1 MQKIMFNDK
10 CFLTDL
16 TLEGIKR
23 KTRRPIKVKNIIVR
37 DCDPIFNPADAYY
50 KDHSGYYQ
58 LIDGDTGK
66 VIRPRYKVGEIV
78 AVAQSYYKAGI
89 DPGMIL
95 GDGSNGFIFNE
106 KGWKNKMYVRPDLM
120 PHQIKITGVCA
131 EKLQD
136 ISDED
141 CLAEGVQLNKRQY
154 DYDGTK
160 RYVVEGIKHWRSI
173 GCTEF
178 DTPREAFA
186 ALIDRTSGKG
196 TWKSNPFVFV
206 YEYKLIK

>member
-23 KTRRPIKVKNIIVR
+23 MTRRPIKVKNIIVR

-50 KDHSGYYQ
+50 KGHSGYYQ

-95 GDGSNGFIFNE
+95 GDGSNGFILNE
-106 KGWKNKMYVRPDLM
+106 KGWENKMYVRPDLM
-120 PHQIKITGVCA
+120 PHRIKITGIRA
-131 EKLQD
+131 ERLQD

-141 CLAEGVQLNKRQY
+141 CLAEGIQF
-154 DYDGTK
+154 DGK
-160 RYVVEGIKHWRSI
+160 ARSFYCGFNTSTGSKI
-173 GCTEF
+173 WLGRN
-178 DTPREAFA
+178 PREAFA

-196 TWKSNPFVFV
+196 TWQSNPFVFV
-206 YEYKLIK
+206 YEYTLIK

>member
-16 TLEGIKR
+16 ALEGIKR
-23 KTRRPIKVKNIIVR
+23 MTRRPIKVKNIIVR
-37 DCDPIFNPADAYY
+37 DCDPIFNPADDYY
-50 KDHSGYYQ
+50 KGHSGYYL

-106 KGWKNKMYVRPDLM
+106 KGWENKMYVRSDLM
-120 PHQIKITGVCA
+120 PHRIKITGIRA
-131 EKLQD
+131 ERLQD
-136 ISDED
+136 ISDDD
-141 CLAEGVQLNKRQY
+141 CLAEGMQF
-154 DYDGTK
+154 DGKAQSFYCGFNNSTGSK
-160 RYVVEGIKHWRSI
+160 IWLGRN
-173 GCTEF
+173 
-178 DTPREAFA
+178 PREAFA

-196 TWKSNPFVFV
+196 TWQSNPFVFV
-206 YEYKLIK
+206 YEYTLIK

>member
-141 CLAEGVQLNKRQY
+141 CLAEGIQF
-154 DYDGTK
+154 DGKAQSFYCGFNTSTGSK
-160 RYVVEGIKHWRSI
+160 IWLGRN
-173 GCTEF
+173 
-178 DTPREAFA
+178 PREAFA
-186 ALIDRTSGKG
+186 ALIDFTSGKG
-196 TWKSNPFVFV
+196 TWQSNPFVFV

>member
-106 KGWKNKMYVRPDLM
+106 KGWENKMYVRPDLM

-141 CLAEGVQLNKRQY
+141 CLAEGIQF
-154 DYDGTK
+154 DGKAQSFYCGFNTSTGSK
-160 RYVVEGIKHWRSI
+160 IWLGRN
-173 GCTEF
+173 
-178 DTPREAFA
+178 PRESFA
-186 ALIDRTSGKG
+186 ALIDLTSGKG
-196 TWKSNPFVFV
+196 TWQSNPFVFV

>member
-23 KTRRPIKVKNIIVR
+23 KTRRPIKVKNIIVQ

-50 KDHSGYYQ
+50 KDHSGYYR

-78 AVAQSYYKAGI
+78 AVAQSYYKADV
-89 DPGMIL
+89 DPTLML
-95 GDGSNGFIFNE
+95 GDGSNGFVFNE
-106 KGWKNKMYVRPDLM
+106 KGWKNKMYVRPALM
-120 PHQIKITGVCA
+120 PHQIKITGVRA
-131 EKLQD
+131 ERLQD

-141 CLAEGVQLNKRQY
+141 CLAEGIQF
-154 DYDGTK
+154 DGKAQSFYCGFNTSTGSK
-160 RYVVEGIKHWRSI
+160 IWLGRN
-173 GCTEF
+173 
-178 DTPREAFA
+178 PREAFS
-186 ALIDRTSGKG
+186 ALIDLTSGKG
-196 TWKSNPFVFV
+196 TWQSNPFVFV

>member
-1 MQKIMFNDK
+1 MFPY
-10 CFLTDL
+10 
-16 TLEGIKR
+16 
-23 KTRRPIKVKNIIVR
+23 RPDTGRYKAEDTKAINVKNIIVQ

-196 TWKSNPFVFV
+196 TWQSNPFVFV
-206 YEYKLIK
+206 YEYTLIK

>member
-23 KTRRPIKVKNIIVR
+23 KTRRPIKVKKIIVWY
-37 DCDPIFNPADAYY
+37 CDPMFNPADAYY

-106 KGWKNKMYVRPDLM
+106 KGWKNKMYVRPELM

-141 CLAEGVQLNKRQY
+141 CLAEGIQF
-154 DYDGTK
+154 DGKAQSFYCGFNTSTGSK
-160 RYVVEGIKHWRSI
+160 IWLGRN
-173 GCTEF
+173 
-178 DTPREAFA
+178 PRESFA
-186 ALIDRTSGKG
+186 ALIDLTSGKG
-196 TWKSNPFVFV
+196 TWQSNPFVFV

>member
-106 KGWKNKMYVRPDLM
+106 KGWKNKMYVRPELM

-131 EKLQD
+131 ERLQD

-141 CLAEGVQLNKRQY
+141 CLAEGIQF
-154 DYDGTK
+154 DGKAQSFYCGFNTSTGSK
-160 RYVVEGIKHWRSI
+160 IWLGRN
-173 GCTEF
+173 
-178 DTPREAFA
+178 PREAFA
-186 ALIDRTSGKG
+186 ALIDLTSGKG
-196 TWKSNPFVFV
+196 TWQSNPFVFV

>member
-23 KTRRPIKVKNIIVR
+23 MTRRPIKVKNIIVQ

-50 KDHSGYYQ
+50 KGHSGYYL

-78 AVAQSYYKAGI
+78 AVAQSYDKADV
-89 DPGMIL
+89 DPTIIL

-120 PHQIKITGVCA
+120 PYRIKITGIRA
-131 EKLQD
+131 ERLQD

-141 CLAEGVQLNKRQY
+141 CLAEGIQF
-154 DYDGTK
+154 DGKAQSLYCGFNTSTGSK
-160 RYVVEGIKHWRSI
+160 IWLGRN
-173 GCTEF
+173 
-178 DTPREAFA
+178 PREAFA
-186 ALIDRTSGKG
+186 ALIDLTSGKG
-196 TWKSNPFVFV
+196 TWQSNPFVFV

>member
-23 KTRRPIKVKNIIVR
+23 KTRRPIKVKNIIVQ

-66 VIRPRYKVGEIV
+66 VIRPRYKKGEIV

-106 KGWKNKMYVRPDLM
+106 KGWENKMYVRPDIM
-120 PHQIKITGVCA
+120 PHQIKITGVRA

-141 CLAEGVQLNKRQY
+141 CLAEGIQF
-154 DYDGTK
+154 DGKAQSFYCGFNTSTGSK
-160 RYVVEGIKHWRSI
+160 IWLGRN
-173 GCTEF
+173 
-178 DTPREAFA
+178 PREAFS
-186 ALIDRTSGKG
+186 ALIDLTSGKG
-196 TWKSNPFVFV
+196 TWQSNPFVFV

>member
-50 KDHSGYYQ
+50 KGHSGYYL

-78 AVAQSYYKAGI
+78 AVAQSYDKADI
-89 DPGMIL
+89 DPGMML
-95 GDGSNGFIFNE
+95 GDGLNGFIFNE

-120 PHQIKITGVCA
+120 PHRIKITGVRA

-141 CLAEGVQLNKRQY
+141 CLAEGIQF
-154 DYDGTK
+154 DGKAQSFYCGFNTSTGSK
-160 RYVVEGIKHWRSI
+160 IWLGRN
-173 GCTEF
+173 
-178 DTPREAFA
+178 PREAFA

-206 YEYKLIK
+206 YEYALIK

>member
-23 KTRRPIKVKNIIVR
+23 MTRRPIKVKNIIVR

-106 KGWKNKMYVRPDLM
+106 KGWENKMYVCPDLM

-141 CLAEGVQLNKRQY
+141 CLAEGIQF
-154 DYDGTK
+154 DGKAQSFYCGFNTSTGSK
-160 RYVVEGIKHWRSI
+160 IWLGRN
-173 GCTEF
+173 
-178 DTPREAFA
+178 PREAFS
-186 ALIDRTSGKG
+186 ALIDLTSGKG
-196 TWKSNPFVFV
+196 TWQSNPFVFV

>member
-50 KDHSGYYQ
+50 KDHSGYYL

-106 KGWKNKMYVRPDLM
+106 KGWENKMYVRPDLM

-141 CLAEGVQLNKRQY
+141 CLAEGIQF
-154 DYDGTK
+154 DGKAQSFYCGFNTSTGSK
-160 RYVVEGIKHWRSI
+160 IWLGRN
-173 GCTEF
+173 
-178 DTPREAFA
+178 PRESFA
-186 ALIDRTSGKG
+186 ALLDLTSGKG
-196 TWKSNPFVFV
+196 TWQSNPFVFV

>member
-1 MQKIMFNDK
+1 MQKTMFNDK

-23 KTRRPIKVKNIIVR
+23 MTRRPIKVKNIIVR

-50 KDHSGYYQ
+50 KGHSGYYL

-106 KGWKNKMYVRPDLM
+106 KGWENKMYVRPDLM
-120 PHQIKITGVCA
+120 PHRIKITGVRA

-141 CLAEGVQLNKRQY
+141 CLAEGIQF
-154 DYDGTK
+154 DGKAQSFYCGFNTSTGSK
-160 RYVVEGIKHWRSI
+160 IWLGRN
-173 GCTEF
+173 
-178 DTPREAFA
+178 PRESFA
-186 ALIDRTSGKG
+186 ALIDLTSGKG
-196 TWKSNPFVFV
+196 TWQSNPFVFV

>member
-106 KGWKNKMYVRPDLM
+106 KGWENKMYVRPDLM

-131 EKLQD
+131 EKIQD

-141 CLAEGVQLNKRQY
+141 CLAEGIQF
-154 DYDGTK
+154 DGKAQSFYCGFNTSTGSK
-160 RYVVEGIKHWRSI
+160 IWLGRN
-173 GCTEF
+173 
-178 DTPREAFA
+178 PREAFA
-186 ALIDRTSGKG
+186 DLIDLTSGKG
-196 TWKSNPFVFV
+196 TWQSNPFVFV

>member
-23 KTRRPIKVKNIIVR
+23 KTRRPIKVKKIIVWY
-37 DCDPIFNPADAYY
+37 CDPMFNPADAYY

-95 GDGSNGFIFNE
+95 GDGSDGFIFNE

-120 PHQIKITGVCA
+120 PHLIKITGVRA

-136 ISDED
+136 ISDDD
-141 CLAEGVQLNKRQY
+141 CLAEGIQF
-154 DYDGTK
+154 DGKAQSFYCGFNTSTGSK
-160 RYVVEGIKHWRSI
+160 IWLGRN
-173 GCTEF
+173 
-178 DTPREAFA
+178 PRESFA
-186 ALIDRTSGKG
+186 ALIDLTSGKG
-196 TWKSNPFVFV
+196 TWQSNPFVFV

>member
-1 MQKIMFNDK
+1 MKKIMFNDK

-16 TLEGIKR
+16 TLEGIKTH
-23 KTRRPIKVKNIIVR
+23 TRRIIKAKNVIAR
-37 DCDPIFNPADAYY
+37 HWNPIFKPTDCYY
-50 KDHSGYYQ
+50 KDYRGYCQ

-66 VIRPRYKVGEIV
+66 IIRPRYKVGEIV
-78 AVAQSYYKAGI
+78 AVAQSYDKAGI
-89 DPGMIL
+89 DPCMIL
-95 GDGSNGFIFNE
+95 GDGSNGFIFDE

-120 PHQIKITGVCA
+120 PHQIKIISIRA
-131 EKLQD
+131 ERLQN

-141 CLAEGVQLNKRQY
+141 CMKEGVQLNKRQY
-154 DYDGTK
+154 EYDGTK

-173 GCTEF
+173 GCTDF
-178 DTPREAFA
+178 NTPREAFS

-196 TWKSNPFVFV
+196 TWKSNPFVFA

>member
-1 MQKIMFNDK
+1 MQKIMFNDR

-37 DCDPIFNPADAYY
+37 DCDPMFNPADDYY

-78 AVAQSYYKAGI
+78 AVARSYDKAHV
-89 DPGMIL
+89 DPTIIL

-120 PHQIKITGVCA
+120 PHRIKITGVRA
-131 EKLQD
+131 ERLQD

-141 CLAEGVQLNKRQY
+141 CLAEGVIKWDAGQKDIPFFTYKNAKKP
-154 DYDGTK
+154 DY
-160 RYVVEGIKHWRSI
+160 
-173 GCTEF
+173 

-186 ALIDRTSGKG
+186 ALIDLTSGKG
-196 TWKSNPFVFV
+196 TWQSNPFVFV
-206 YEYKLIK
+206 YEYTLIK

>member
-50 KDHSGYYQ
+50 KGHSGYYQ

-89 DPGMIL
+89 DPSMIL

-106 KGWKNKMYVRPDLM
+106 KGWENKMYVRPDLM
-120 PHQIKITGVCA
+120 PHRIKITGVRA
-131 EKLQD
+131 ERLQD

-141 CLAEGVQLNKRQY
+141 CLAEGIIRWDAGQKDIPFFTYKNAKKP
-154 DYDGTK
+154 DY
-160 RYVVEGIKHWRSI
+160 
-173 GCTEF
+173 

-186 ALIDRTSGKG
+186 SLIDLTSGKG
-196 TWKSNPFVFV
+196 TWQSNPFVFV

>member
-16 TLEGIKR
+16 TLEGVKR
-23 KTRRPIKVKNIIVR
+23 MTRRPIKVKNIIVR

-50 KDHSGYYQ
+50 KGHSGYYL

-78 AVAQSYYKAGI
+78 AVAQSYDKADV
-89 DPGMIL
+89 DPTIML
-95 GDGSNGFIFNE
+95 GDGSNGFIFDE
-106 KGWKNKMYVRPDLM
+106 EGWKNKMYVRPDLM
-120 PHQIKITGVCA
+120 PHRIKITGVRA
-131 EKLQD
+131 ERLQD

-141 CLAEGVQLNKRQY
+141 CLAEGIIKWDAGQKDIPFFTNQNAKKP
-154 DYDGTK
+154 DY
-160 RYVVEGIKHWRSI
+160 
-173 GCTEF
+173 

-196 TWKSNPFVFV
+196 TWQSNPFVFV
-206 YEYKLIK
+206 YEYTLIK

>member
-23 KTRRPIKVKNIIVR
+23 KTRRPIKVKNIIVQ

-106 KGWKNKMYVRPDLM
+106 KGWENKMYVRPELM

-136 ISDED
+136 VSDED
-141 CLAEGVQLNKRQY
+141 CLAEGIQF
-154 DYDGTK
+154 DGKAQSFYCGFNTSTGSK
-160 RYVVEGIKHWRSI
+160 IWLGRN
-173 GCTEF
+173 
-178 DTPREAFA
+178 PRESFS
-186 ALIDRTSGKG
+186 ALIDLTSGKD
-196 TWKSNPFVFV
+196 TWQSNPFVFV
-206 YEYKLIK
+206 YEYTLIK

>member
-23 KTRRPIKVKNIIVR
+23 KTRRPIKVKNIIVQ

-78 AVAQSYYKAGI
+78 AVAQSYYKADV
-89 DPGMIL
+89 DPTLML
-95 GDGSNGFIFNE
+95 GDGSNGFVFNE

-120 PHQIKITGVCA
+120 PHQIKITGVRA
-131 EKLQD
+131 ERLQD

-141 CLAEGVQLNKRQY
+141 CLAEGIQF
-154 DYDGTK
+154 DGKPQSFYCGFNTSTGSK
-160 RYVVEGIKHWRSI
+160 IWLGRN
-173 GCTEF
+173 
-178 DTPREAFA
+178 PREAFS
-186 ALIDRTSGKG
+186 ALIDLTSGKG
-196 TWKSNPFVFV
+196 TWQSNPFVFV

>member
-23 KTRRPIKVKNIIVR
+23 MTRRPIKVKKIIVW

-50 KDHSGYYQ
+50 KDHSGYYL

-78 AVAQSYYKAGI
+78 AVAQSHDKVGI
-89 DPGMIL
+89 DPGMML
-95 GDGSNGFIFNE
+95 GDGLNGFIFNE
-106 KGWKNKMYVRPDLM
+106 KGWENKMYVRPDLT
-120 PHQIKITGVCA
+120 PHQIKITGVRA
-131 EKLQD
+131 ERLQD

-141 CLAEGVQLNKRQY
+141 CLAEGIQF
-154 DYDGTK
+154 DGKAQSFYCGFNTSTGSK
-160 RYVVEGIKHWRSI
+160 IWLGIN
-173 GCTEF
+173 
-178 DTPREAFA
+178 PREAFA
-186 ALIDRTSGKG
+186 ALIDLTSGKG
-196 TWKSNPFVFV
+196 TWQSNPFVFV

>member
-23 KTRRPIKVKNIIVR
+23 KTRRPIKVKKIIVWY
-37 DCDPIFNPADAYY
+37 CDPMFNPADAYY

-106 KGWKNKMYVRPDLM
+106 EGWKNKMYVRPDLM
-120 PHQIKITGVCA
+120 PHRIKITGVRA

-141 CLAEGVQLNKRQY
+141 CLAEGIQF
-154 DYDGTK
+154 DGKAQSFYCGFNTSTGSK
-160 RYVVEGIKHWRSI
+160 IWLGRN
-173 GCTEF
+173 
-178 DTPREAFA
+178 PRESFA
-186 ALIDRTSGKG
+186 ALIDLTSGKG
-196 TWKSNPFVFV
+196 TWQSNPFVFV

>member
-50 KDHSGYYQ
+50 KGHSGYYQ

-89 DPGMIL
+89 DPSMIL

-106 KGWKNKMYVRPDLM
+106 KGWENKMYVRPDLM
-120 PHQIKITGVCA
+120 PHRIKITGVRA
-131 EKLQD
+131 ERLQD

-141 CLAEGVQLNKRQY
+141 CLAEGIIRWDVGQKDIPFFTYKNAKKP
-154 DYDGTK
+154 DY
-160 RYVVEGIKHWRSI
+160 
-173 GCTEF
+173 

-186 ALIDRTSGKG
+186 SLIDLTSGKG
-196 TWKSNPFVFV
+196 TWQSNPFVFV

>member
-1 MQKIMFNDK
+1 MFNDK

-50 KDHSGYYQ
+50 KDHSGYYL

-120 PHQIKITGVCA
+120 PHRIKITGIRA
-131 EKLQD
+131 ERLQD

-141 CLAEGVQLNKRQY
+141 CLAEGIQF
-154 DYDGTK
+154 DGKAQSFYCGFNTSTGSK
-160 RYVVEGIKHWRSI
+160 IWLGRN
-173 GCTEF
+173 
-178 DTPREAFA
+178 PREAFA
-186 ALIDRTSGKG
+186 ALIDLTSGKG
-196 TWKSNPFVFV
+196 TWQSNPFVFV

>member
-23 KTRRPIKVKNIIVR
+23 KTRRPIKVKNIIVQ

-106 KGWKNKMYVRPDLM
+106 KGWENKMYVRPDLM

-141 CLAEGVQLNKRQY
+141 CLAEGIQF
-154 DYDGTK
+154 DGKAQSFYCGFNTSTGSK
-160 RYVVEGIKHWRSI
+160 IWLGRN
-173 GCTEF
+173 
-178 DTPREAFA
+178 PRESFA
-186 ALIDRTSGKG
+186 ALIDLTSGKG
-196 TWKSNPFVFV
+196 TWQSNPFVFV
-206 YEYKLIK
+206 YEYTLIK

>member
-1 MQKIMFNDK
+1 M
-10 CFLTDL
+10 
-16 TLEGIKR
+16 
-23 KTRRPIKVKNIIVR
+23 TRRPIKVKNIIGQ
-37 DCDPIFNPADAYY
+37 DCDTIFNPADAYY
-50 KDHSGYYQ
+50 KGHSGYYQ

-66 VIRPRYKVGEIV
+66 IIRPRYKVGEIV
-78 AVAQSYYKAGI
+78 AVAQSYDKAHV
-89 DPGMIL
+89 DPTIIL

-120 PHQIKITGVCA
+120 PHRIKITGIRA

-141 CLAEGVQLNKRQY
+141 CLAEGIQF
-154 DYDGTK
+154 DGKAQSFYCGFNTSTGSK
-160 RYVVEGIKHWRSI
+160 IWLGIN
-173 GCTEF
+173 
-178 DTPREAFA
+178 PREAFA

-196 TWKSNPFVFV
+196 TWQSNPFVFV

>member
-10 CFLTDL
+10 YFLTEL

-23 KTRRPIKVKNIIVR
+23 KTRRPIKVKKIIVW

-106 KGWKNKMYVRPDLM
+106 KGWENKMYVRPDLM
-120 PHQIKITGVCA
+120 PHQIKITGVRA

-141 CLAEGVQLNKRQY
+141 CLAEGIQF
-154 DYDGTK
+154 DGKAQSFYCGFNTSTGSK
-160 RYVVEGIKHWRSI
+160 IWLGRN
-173 GCTEF
+173 
-178 DTPREAFA
+178 PREAFA
-186 ALIDRTSGKG
+186 ALIDFTSGKG
-196 TWKSNPFVFV
+196 TWQSNPFVFV

>member
-141 CLAEGVQLNKRQY
+141 CLAEGIQF
-154 DYDGTK
+154 DGKAQSFYCGFNTSTGSK
-160 RYVVEGIKHWRSI
+160 IWLGRN
-173 GCTEF
+173 
-178 DTPREAFA
+178 PRESFA

-196 TWKSNPFVFV
+196 TWQSNPFVFV
-206 YEYKLIK
+206 YKYTLIK

>member
-16 TLEGIKR
+16 TLEGVKR
-23 KTRRPIKVKNIIVR
+23 MTRRPIKVKNIIVR

-50 KDHSGYYQ
+50 KGHSGYYL

-106 KGWKNKMYVRPDLM
+106 KGWENKMYVRPDLM
-120 PHQIKITGVCA
+120 PHRIKITGFCA
-131 EKLQD
+131 ERLQD
-136 ISDED
+136 ISDDD
-141 CLAEGVQLNKRQY
+141 CLAEGIQF
-154 DYDGTK
+154 DGKAQSFYCGFNTSTGSK
-160 RYVVEGIKHWRSI
+160 IWLGRNL
-173 GCTEF
+173 
-178 DTPREAFA
+178 RESFSV
-186 ALIDRTSGKG
+186 LIDLTSGKG
-196 TWKSNPFVFV
+196 TWQSNPFVFV

>member
-23 KTRRPIKVKNIIVR
+23 MTRRPIKVKNIIVR

-50 KDHSGYYQ
+50 KGHSGYYL

-78 AVAQSYYKAGI
+78 AVAQSYDKAHV
-89 DPGMIL
+89 DPTIIL

-120 PHQIKITGVCA
+120 PHRIKITGIRA
-131 EKLQD
+131 ERLQD

-141 CLAEGVQLNKRQY
+141 CLAEGIQF
-154 DYDGTK
+154 DGKAQSFYCGFNTSTGSK
-160 RYVVEGIKHWRSI
+160 IWLGRN
-173 GCTEF
+173 
-178 DTPREAFA
+178 PREAFA
-186 ALIDRTSGKG
+186 VLIDRTSGKG
-196 TWKSNPFVFV
+196 IWQSNPFVFV
-206 YEYKLIK
+206 YEYTLIK